1 MHKIRGLE
9 PSVLDDA
16 DVPCCLWMRHSALDR
31 AADQHMLRQRLGVGE
46 LQLLLWSGLSGCIAE
61 WYADT

>member
-31 AADQHMLRQRLGVGE
+31 AADQQGGE
-46 LQLLLWSGLSGCIAE
+46 SRS
-61 WYADT
+61 ADTTLH